1 MAKTVLKSPTLV
13 TSAGIM
19 SHGIKVPAGN
29 MVFVSGQVARNAQGE
44 LVGKGDITAQ
54 TRQTLE
60 NLKSVLEAGG
70 ATLDDVVKVTVFAID
85 VVGHYDRIHAA
96 RAEYFK
102 SDYPASTMVEV
113 SSLVDPDML
122 IEIEAIAVV

>member
-1 MAKTVLKSPTLV
+1 MAKTVLKSPTLI

-44 LVGKGDITAQ
+44 LVGKGDIFAQ

-70 ATLDDVVKVTVFAID
+70 ATMDDVVKVTV
-85 VVGHYDRIHAA
+85 VGTNGVEHYTQIHAA

>member
-113 SSLVDPDML
+113 RSLVDPDML